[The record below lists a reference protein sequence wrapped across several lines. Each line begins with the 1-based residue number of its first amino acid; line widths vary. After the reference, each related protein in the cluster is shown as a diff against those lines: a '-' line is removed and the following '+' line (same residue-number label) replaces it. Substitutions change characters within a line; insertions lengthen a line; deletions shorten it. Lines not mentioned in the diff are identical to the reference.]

1 MSIIIPEI
9 FQPISKKILNGE
21 RITAE
26 EALKLYQADLPILG
40 YLANHIREKLHGKR
54 TYFIRNFHIEPT
66 NICIHHCR
74 FCSYSARVTG
84 KPWEHTIEKMK
95 TQLHNQKDSVS
106 EVHITGGVHP
116 DWEFSHYVELIKAL
130 RLESP
135 KTHIKAFSAVEIF
148 DMCSK
153 ADITIKDGLQQL
165 ITAGLDALPGGGA
178 EIFESEIREKIC
190 RDKIS
195 GDEWLFV
202 HEIAH
207 KLGIASNATML
218 YGHIE
223 NISHRIDHLEK
234 LRNLQ
239 DKTGGFG
246 CFIPLKYKQHNNPM
260 SSNGEVSIIE
270 DIKTFAIS
278 RIFLD
283 NFSHIKAY
291 WPMLGRETA
300 QLMLSFGVDD
310 LDGTINDSTEIY
322 TRAGSDESN
331 PEMSVLQLKNLIETT
346 GKEAIERFATAHN
359 V

>member
-84 KPWEHTIEKMK
+84 KPWEHTIEEMK
-95 TQLHNQKDSVS
+95 TQLRNQKNSVS

-148 DMCSK
+148 DMCNK

-239 DKTGGFG
+239 DKTR
-246 CFIPLKYKQHNNPM
+246 
-260 SSNGEVSIIE
+260 V
-270 DIKTFAIS
+270 
-278 RIFLD
+278 
-283 NFSHIKAY
+283 KAY